1 MKKQKSTFFK
11 KVTVVLITITP
22 LLFTYL
28 FTLQGVREL
37 NAQKNRKIEELRE
50 KENKL
55 EIKKAVE
62 DTYSVTVEAVNTL
75 IMPAKQ
81 KTRMTRSGQL
91 SGRVAAYKKAV
102 VTLPEGEE
110 IDFFGDI

>member
-1 MKKQKSTFFK
+1 MAKTILIQPVITEKADLLTDRRNQYTFVVNKK
-11 KVTVVLITITP
+11 
-22 LLFTYL
+22 
-28 FTLQGVREL
+28 
-37 NAQKNRKIEELRE
+37 A
-50 KENKL
+50 NKL

-62 DTYSVTVEAVNTL
+62 STYSVTVEAVTTL
-75 IMPAKQ
+75 IMPAKE

-91 SGRVAAYKKAV
+91 SGRVSAYKKAV